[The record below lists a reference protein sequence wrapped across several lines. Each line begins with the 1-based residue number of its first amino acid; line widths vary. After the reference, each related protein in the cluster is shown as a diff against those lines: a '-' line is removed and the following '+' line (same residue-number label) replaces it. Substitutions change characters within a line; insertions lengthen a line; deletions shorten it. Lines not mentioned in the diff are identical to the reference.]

1 MKVKIRDKVIALLFA
16 VLFVLNAPAYEVKAA
31 ESISTHIKEL
41 PCTIIAVNELQED
54 SFTRATTFSDARI
67 NVSCSSA
74 GMSITIFTNETKQA
88 SVIGVK
94 DIVIERKVGFWWET
108 VATAS
113 GDEVYNA
120 TGCALNLTYADA
132 VYDETYRISCVHYA
146 DVDGY
151 RELEHTTG
159 NIIFTY

>member
-1 MKVKIRDKVIALLFA
+1 MKIKVRDKIIALLFA

-31 ESISTHIKEL
+31 ENMAAYIEEL

-54 SFTRATTFSDARI
+54 SFVRATTFSDARV

-74 GMSITIFTNETKQA
+74 GMNITIFTNVTKQA

-120 TGCALNLTYADA
+120 TGCALNLTYSGA
-132 VYDETYRISCVHYA
+132 VYNETYRISCVHYA

-151 RELEHTTG
+151 RELEHTTE
-159 NIIFTY
+159 NFKFVY